1 MSLRAISVRA
11 RNLLGFGLLGL
22 ILLTTGLVAL
32 KQINVL
38 RQDVLDIR
46 DGWMEGL
53 DAMGQIKAARLNM
66 RLQESLALT
75 MPDQLDL
82 FAEEIER
89 FKGLVQQVDRQYEA
103 TITAEEVEDRRLFNR
118 YQEFSRA
125 YEQALQAVVISL
137 RSGSPDLAS
146 VGASLQAYN
155 SMIAGLDELIVHN
168 RQGAQRAGEEAEDS
182 ANQAQWTFAVLLLV
196 GLILT
201 LLTAWLL
208 SQSVTAP
215 LNQLKAVAARIAG
228 GDLSQDVRVHGADEI
243 TEVQQSLQQM
253 QVALRDTL
261 LGIQGSATQL
271 ASAADEM
278 HAITEQTSQGIHRQ
292 NDEIQMAATAVT
304 EMSAAVDEVA
314 RNANHTSDSSREAE
328 QTALTGRRQVS
339 VTRDTIEQLTGKL
352 DNTST
357 TISRLAEEAI
367 GIGKV
372 LEVIRTIAEQTN
384 LLALNAAIEA
394 ARAGDQGR
402 GFAVVADEVRALAQR
417 TQSSTQEIER
427 MISAIQSASQ
437 ESVSAMQQSSEFAGR
452 SQQLASEADEAL
464 ALIAQRISQI
474 NEMNL
479 VIASAAEQ
487 QAQVAREVDRNLVA
501 IRDISEQSSSGAQQ
515 TSAASDQLARLAT
528 QLNQMVGRFR
538 L

>member
-125 YEQALQAVVISL
+125 YEQALQAVVVSL

-271 ASAADEM
+271 ASAVDEM

>member
-125 YEQALQAVVISL
+125 YEQALQAVVVSL

>member
-38 RQDVLDIR
+38 RQDVLDTR

-125 YEQALQAVVISL
+125 YEQALQAVVVSL

>member
-125 YEQALQAVVISL
+125 YEQALQAVVVSL

-278 HAITEQTSQGIHRQ
+278 HAITEQASQGIHRQ